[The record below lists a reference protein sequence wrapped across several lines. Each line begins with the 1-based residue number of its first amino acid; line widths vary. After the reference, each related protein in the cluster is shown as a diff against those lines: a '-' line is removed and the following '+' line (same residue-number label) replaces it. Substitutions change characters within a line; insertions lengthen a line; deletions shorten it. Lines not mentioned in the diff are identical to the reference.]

1 VSDPYLAIEPEEP
14 AEYTAWTEKDRF
26 AIELSPE
33 EYLRKLDVFGARVPD
48 GKSIWE
54 KDTRVDCSLPEYL
67 ETLSGYSADLR
78 EDARRVWESDPHVT
92 QSFLNYLARYME
104 VYPLFGSLERVRGV
118 WSKDT
123 ETRDDLPTYAR
134 RMHTAKVKLSEMEQH
149 LSEWESEGKK
159 STLIE
164 FVKHRRSSTGIN
176 SWF

>member
-1 VSDPYLAIEPEEP
+1 MSDPYLAIEPEEP

-33 EYLRKLDVFGARVPD
+33 AYLRKLEVFGARVPE

-54 KDTRVDCSLPEYL
+54 KDPRVDCSLPEYL
-67 ETLSGYSADLR
+67 ESLSGHSADIR
-78 EDARRVWESDPHVT
+78 EDARRVWESDTHVT

-104 VYPLFGSLERVRGV
+104 VYPLFGSLERVRSV

-123 ETRDDLPTYAR
+123 ETHDDLPTYAR
-134 RMHTAKVKLSEMEQH
+134 RMHTAKVKLSELEQH
-149 LSEWESEGKK
+149 LSAWESEGKK
-159 STLIE
+159 TTLIE